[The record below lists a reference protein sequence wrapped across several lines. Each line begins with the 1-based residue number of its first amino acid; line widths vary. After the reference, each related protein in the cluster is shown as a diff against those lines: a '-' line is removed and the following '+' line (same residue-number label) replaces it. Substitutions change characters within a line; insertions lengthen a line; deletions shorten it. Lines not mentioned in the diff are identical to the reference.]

1 MCIKWCKRLHLLQ
14 TFAHVKSNIYEQKTY
29 TALINIIILHVSSI
43 KTKKIELEK
52 SS

>member
-1 MCIKWCKRLHLLQ
+1 MCIKRCKRLHQLQ
-14 TFAHVKSNIYEQKTY
+14 TFAHLNSNIYEQKTY
-29 TALINIIILHVSSI
+29 IALINIIILHVSSI